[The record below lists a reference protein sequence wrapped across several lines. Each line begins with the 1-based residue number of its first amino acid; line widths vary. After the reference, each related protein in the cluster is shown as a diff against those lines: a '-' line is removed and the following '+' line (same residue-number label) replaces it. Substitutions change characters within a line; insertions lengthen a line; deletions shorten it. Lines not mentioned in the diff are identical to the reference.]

1 MAMATLAQALTQGL
15 RHHQAGQLPR
25 AEQIYRQILAQ
36 QPVHA
41 DALHLLGA
49 LALQTG
55 RRDEAMRLL
64 EEAVAADPTI
74 AVYHGNLASAYL
86 TAGRYE
92 EARGALQQAIRR
104 DPAFAEAYYNLG
116 VVLYNLGRLDEAV
129 AAYRHCLELRAGNAS
144 AHDNLGDLLREL
156 GRFDLALAHLE
167 QALAADPQSPK
178 AHYDRALVLLSLGR
192 LEEGWAEYEWR
203 WRCREFTRRQLAEP
217 TWDGSPLTDKTLLIH
232 AEQGLG
238 DTIQFIRYLPLVR
251 QRCGDVLVEVQ
262 ANLVPLFTCS
272 GWTGLVAQ
280 RAPLPYIDVQL
291 PMLSLPGVFGTTL
304 ETIPATV
311 PYLKARPDLV
321 DSWRQKLSRYSQFK
335 VGIVWQGSPSYREDR
350 YRSIPLPYFAPLAQV
365 PGVQLFSLQKGPG
378 SEQLS
383 MLRSEFNVVDLGN
396 IDTQSGP
403 FMDSAAIMKN
413 LDLVISSD
421 TASAHL
427 AGALGVPV
435 WLALRIAPDWRW
447 LTYGVKS
454 PWYPSMRLFRQ
465 KQFGDWPGV
474 FDEIAIELRRM
485 VHVV

>member
-1 MAMATLAQALTQGL
+1 MATLAQALTQGL
-15 RHHQAGQLPR
+15 HHHQTGQLSR

-55 RRDEAMRLL
+55 RRDEAVRLL
-64 EEAVAADPTI
+64 EQAVAADPTI

-86 TAGRYE
+86 TASRYE
-92 EARGALQQAIRR
+92 DAHAALQQAIRR
-104 DPAFAEAYYNLG
+104 DPAFVEAYYNLG
-116 VVLYNLGRLDEAV
+116 VTLYNLGRLDEAV

-144 AHDNLGDLLREL
+144 AHGNLGDLLREL
-156 GRFDLALAHLE
+156 GQSDQALEHLE
-167 QALAADPQSPK
+167 QALAAQPELPN
-178 AHYDRALVLLSLGR
+178 AHYNRALVLLSLGR
-192 LEEGWAEYEWR
+192 LAEGWDEYEWR
-203 WRCREFTRRQLAEP
+203 WRCREFTRRSLAQP
-217 TWDGSPLTDKTLLIH
+217 AWNGSPLVDQTLLIH

-238 DTIQFIRYLPLVR
+238 DTIQFLRYLPLVR
-251 QRCGDVLVEVQ
+251 QRCGNVLVEIQ
-262 ANLVPLFTCS
+262 ANLVPLFEHS
-272 GWTGLVAQ
+272 GFSGLIAQ
-280 RAPLPYIDVQL
+280 RAALPHFDVQL
-291 PMLSLPGVFGTTL
+291 PMISLPHIFGTTL
-304 ETIPATV
+304 ETIPAAG
-311 PYLKARPDLV
+311 PYLKAKPELV
-321 DSWRQKLSRYSQFK
+321 NAWREKLSCYSQFK

-350 YRSIPLPYFAPLAQV
+350 YRSIPLPFFAPLAQV

-383 MLRSEFNVVDLGN
+383 MLHRAFHVVDLGSN

-413 LDLVISSD
+413 LDLVITSD

-435 WLALRIAPDWRW
+435 WVALRIAPDWRW
-447 LTYGVKS
+447 LTERADS

-474 FDEIAIELRRM
+474 FGKMADELRRM

>member
-15 RHHQAGQLPR
+15 HHHQAGQLSR

-55 RRDEAMRLL
+55 RRDEAVRLL
-64 EEAVAADPTI
+64 EQAVAADPTI

-104 DPAFAEAYYNLG
+104 DPTFAEAFYNLG

-129 AAYRHCLELRAGNAS
+129 DAYRHCLELRAGNAS
-144 AHDNLGDLLREL
+144 AHGNLGDLLREL
-156 GRFDLALAHLE
+156 GQFDQALAHLE
-167 QALAADPQSPK
+167 QALAVDPQLPN
-178 AHYDRALVLLSLGR
+178 AHYNRALVLLSLGR

-203 WRCREFTRRQLAEP
+203 WRCREFSRRQLAQP
-217 TWDGSPLTDKTLLIH
+217 SWDGSPLADKTLLIH

-238 DTIQFIRYLPLVR
+238 DTIQFIRYLPLAR
-251 QRCGDVLVEVQ
+251 QRCGNVLVEVQ
-262 ANLVPLFTCS
+262 ANLVPLLECS
-272 GWTGLVAQ
+272 GLSGLVAQ
-280 RAPLPYIDVQL
+280 RAALPRFDFQL
-291 PMLSLPGVFGTTL
+291 PMLSLPGIFGTTL
-304 ETIPATV
+304 ETVPAAV
-311 PYLKARPDLV
+311 PYLKARPELV
-321 DSWRQKLSRYSQFK
+321 DSWREKLSRYSQFK

-350 YRSIPLPYFAPLAQV
+350 YRSIPLPYFTPLAHV

-378 SEQLS
+378 SEQIS
-383 MLRSEFNVVDLGN
+383 SLRNEFHVVDLGS
-396 IDTQSGP
+396 IDTHAGP
-403 FMDSAAIMKN
+403 FMDTAAIMKN
-413 LDLVISSD
+413 LDLIITSD

-435 WLALRIAPDWRW
+435 WVALRIAPDWRW
-447 LTYGVKS
+447 LTHRATS

-465 KQFGDWPGV
+465 KHFGDWPGV
-474 FDEIAIELRRM
+474 FEEIAHELRRT